1 MICTKCGKE
10 NQEGT
15 NFCRYCGN
23 PMQKDMYALIER
35 AKKNDQSAISEI
47 YWCSSTELYRVVKVL
62 VRDDDTVNDILQDT
76 YIKAFARLDQLQ
88 DPERLIPWLKVIAN
102 NTAKDWLKKKKPVLF
117 SEMSDQ
123 EETDGL
129 SFVESRESTDTDVN
143 PEMAMDE
150 KEVRRLVMEI
160 LNQLPE
166 DQRMVVGMFY
176 YEEMPVKDIAETLGV
191 SENTVKSRLV
201 YARKKIKE
209 QVLELEKQ
217 GTKLYTVAPFVF
229 FLYLLRRLE
238 NTSTEVSEQQA
249 LQNILESG
257 IHSVTGNTIS
267 FSSGDEGRT
276 AVEKGTKTVTGVSD
290 SAAGKTV
297 SKAVAGTAAKTAA
310 KHVGIKVASLI
321 LAGAV
326 GAGGIGYGIVKN
338 ADKLPFGQS
347 NMTVV
352 HKDDTKQVQESDA
365 EKSAEQESDVN
376 ENASAYVDDDVSAD
390 PAQIAEIFSEE
401 KTEGSAQT
409 ESEDNS
415 ETEAASQ
422 ETGESA
428 GTVLGGIYSDNIQWS
443 LNAQGTL
450 TVNGTGAIPDVST
463 EIPSWSKYADQI
475 KEIVIG
481 DGITRIGDDA
491 FSGYGYVSNITMADT
506 VTEIGARAFMGF
518 MPRTADPGVELTVT
532 LSKSLE
538 KIEESAFEHA
548 NITSLVLPDSLKV
561 IEYRAFRR
569 CYLLKD
575 LTIGDGSQ
583 LESIGAEVFGDL
595 ETENEQIHIPSTLK
609 VLKSEAFGAG
619 NYEDSV
625 LFSEQLQELGLGAFS
640 SSATGMQTIYFTG
653 NAPAITDDRIAKD
666 EDATVFPDTT
676 LHVYYPAGNSTWD
689 GFDFSK
695 LGKNITIESY
705 DPNSTELTASLE
717 KKSDQSDLTQTDE
730 LAVYREFYEKY
741 ITNEALDPV
750 KDGTVDAY
758 DYNNGYDK
766 DMLLGAY
773 MQDFGGDG
781 TQELL
786 LIRTLGSPAEERMDD
801 QPQTVRKLSAELYGI
816 DGQQVTLK
824 QSLEMSGSD
833 LNSTAAY
840 VKEQIAV
847 QKKDDS
853 YYLYRYGMQHASAG
867 SGEFFDTFIKITD
880 NELIQEN
887 NMDYLF
893 GGSYGWCKINDTD
906 YYTGNQDA
914 DIAQLNASLSQY
926 GVQAFDEWNI
936 PLITGV
942 NREEK
947 NDGQLHWDVT
957 FTIQNCFASADE
969 TGTENQ
975 QETNASVMESGYYS
989 AVLNPNSDSSTHGVI
1004 RGVEYDESSITFYGT
1019 FSKSESDD
1027 FATYEL
1033 LPDGTYTFELTP
1045 QTEYCG
1051 WEQDEKYPW
1060 SKEDA
1065 LRTCQRLNGLG
1076 VRLKVTG
1083 GKIEEMSFGS

>member
-1 MICTKCGKE
+1 
-10 NQEGT
+10 
-15 NFCRYCGN
+15 
-23 PMQKDMYALIER
+23 MYAQIER
-35 AKKNDQSAISEI
+35 ANKNVLSAISEI

-415 ETEAASQ
+415 EIEAASQ

-428 GTVLGGIYSDNIQWS
+428 GTVLGGIYSDNIQ
-443 LNAQGTL
+443 
-450 TVNGTGAIPDVST
+450 
-463 EIPSWSKYADQI
+463 
-475 KEIVIG
+475 
-481 DGITRIGDDA
+481 
-491 FSGYGYVSNITMADT
+491 
-506 VTEIGARAFMGF
+506 
-518 MPRTADPGVELTVT
+518 
-532 LSKSLE
+532 
-538 KIEESAFEHA
+538 
-548 NITSLVLPDSLKV
+548 
-561 IEYRAFRR
+561 
-569 CYLLKD
+569 
-575 LTIGDGSQ
+575 
-583 LESIGAEVFGDL
+583 
-595 ETENEQIHIPSTLK
+595 
-609 VLKSEAFGAG
+609 
-619 NYEDSV
+619 
-625 LFSEQLQELGLGAFS
+625 
-640 SSATGMQTIYFTG
+640 
-653 NAPAITDDRIAKD
+653 
-666 EDATVFPDTT
+666 
-676 LHVYYPAGNSTWD
+676 
-689 GFDFSK
+689 
-695 LGKNITIESY
+695 
-705 DPNSTELTASLE
+705 
-717 KKSDQSDLTQTDE
+717 
-730 LAVYREFYEKY
+730 
-741 ITNEALDPV
+741 
-750 KDGTVDAY
+750 
-758 DYNNGYDK
+758 
-766 DMLLGAY
+766 
-773 MQDFGGDG
+773 
-781 TQELL
+781 
-786 LIRTLGSPAEERMDD
+786 
-801 QPQTVRKLSAELYGI
+801 
-816 DGQQVTLK
+816 
-824 QSLEMSGSD
+824 
-833 LNSTAAY
+833 
-840 VKEQIAV
+840 
-847 QKKDDS
+847 
-853 YYLYRYGMQHASAG
+853 
-867 SGEFFDTFIKITD
+867 
-880 NELIQEN
+880 
-887 NMDYLF
+887 
-893 GGSYGWCKINDTD
+893 
-906 YYTGNQDA
+906 
-914 DIAQLNASLSQY
+914 
-926 GVQAFDEWNI
+926 
-936 PLITGV
+936 
-942 NREEK
+942 
-947 NDGQLHWDVT
+947 
-957 FTIQNCFASADE
+957 
-969 TGTENQ
+969 
-975 QETNASVMESGYYS
+975 
-989 AVLNPNSDSSTHGVI
+989 
-1004 RGVEYDESSITFYGT
+1004 
-1019 FSKSESDD
+1019 
-1027 FATYEL
+1027 
-1033 LPDGTYTFELTP
+1033 
-1045 QTEYCG
+1045 
-1051 WEQDEKYPW
+1051 
-1060 SKEDA
+1060 
-1065 LRTCQRLNGLG
+1065 
-1076 VRLKVTG
+1076 
-1083 GKIEEMSFGS
+1083 